1 MKEEKMQEKVT
12 CLGLIRSYYP
22 SFTPAE
28 QRIADFILSNPRK
41 VIYMSV
47 TELAERCGVGDGT
60 VVRFAQ
66 DIGFSGYQELK
77 LTLSRDLVGPFEN
90 VLEDVSPE
98 DSLDDIVR
106 KITNKNLKAITD
118 TTRLID
124 IDSLKKAIEIISQSR
139 KVEFYG
145 VGASGF
151 TALDAKYKFLRIGIV
166 CDALTDPHLQAM
178 SAATLTSKD
187 VAVGISHSGAT
198 KDTIDSLKV
207 AKNAGA
213 KTICI
218 TNFIHSP
225 ITEVSDIVL
234 LTASPESP
242 LASGAIRSKIA
253 QLHILDLI
261 FTGVAMRLG
270 DQALRYTEK
279 TAQAVLN
286 KLY

>member
-1 MKEEKMQEKVT
+1 MQEKAT

-22 SFTPAE
+22 SFTRTE
-28 QRIADFILSNPRK
+28 KRIADFILNNSK
-41 VIYMSV
+41 DVIYMSV
-47 TELAERCGVGDGT
+47 TELAEKCGVGEGT
-60 VVRFAQ
+60 VVRFAR

-77 LTLSRDLVGPFEN
+77 LTLSRDLVNPFEN
-90 VLEDVSPE
+90 VLEDASVR
-98 DSLDDIVR
+98 DSLESIVN
-106 KITNKNLKAITD
+106 KITTKNLKAISD

-124 IDSLKKAIEIISQSR
+124 INALKKAIRALSNAR
-139 KVEFYG
+139 KVELYG

-151 TALDAKYKFLRIGIV
+151 TALEAKYKFLRIGIL

-187 VAVGISHSGAT
+187 VAIGISYSGAT
-198 KDTIDSLKV
+198 KDTIDSLKI

-218 TNFIHSP
+218 TNFARSP
-225 ITEVSDIVL
+225 ITKVADIVL

-242 LASGAIRSKIA
+242 LASGAIRSIIA
-253 QLHILDLI
+253 QLHILDLL
-261 FTGVAMRLG
+261 FTGVAMKLG
-270 DQALRYTEK
+270 EKAINYTER
-279 TAQAVLN
+279 TAQAVLD

>member
-1 MKEEKMQEKVT
+1 MQEKVT

-28 QRIADFILSNPRK
+28 QRIADFILSNPRE

-124 IDSLKKAIEIISQSR
+124 IDSLKKAIEIIYQSR

>member
-1 MKEEKMQEKVT
+1 MQEKVT

-28 QRIADFILSNPRK
+28 QKIADFILNNPK
-41 VIYMSV
+41 EVIYMSV

-77 LTLSRDLVGPFEN
+77 LTLSRDLVEPFEN
-90 VLEDVSPE
+90 ILEDVLPK
-98 DSLDDIVR
+98 DSLNDIVR
-106 KITNKNLKAITD
+106 KITNKNLKAIKD
-118 TTRLID
+118 TTKLID
-124 IDSLKKAIEIISQSR
+124 IDSLKKAIDIISKAR
-139 KVEFYG
+139 RVEFYG

-178 SAATLTSKD
+178 SAATLTPKD

-198 KDTIDSLKV
+198 KDTIDSLRV

-218 TNFIHSP
+218 TNFARSP
-225 ITEVSDIVL
+225 ITEVTDIVL

-253 QLHILDLI
+253 QLHVLDLI
-261 FTGVAMRLG
+261 FTGVAMKLG
-270 DQALRYTEK
+270 DQTLKYTEK

>member
-1 MKEEKMQEKVT
+1 MQEKVT

-124 IDSLKKAIEIISQSR
+124 IDSLKKAIEIIYQSR

>member
-1 MKEEKMQEKVT
+1 MNAGKAT

-22 SFTPAE
+22 SFTRTE
-28 QRIADFILSNPRK
+28 KRIADFILNNSK
-41 VIYMSV
+41 DVIYMSV
-47 TELAERCGVGDGT
+47 TELAEKCGVGEGT
-60 VVRFAQ
+60 VVRFAR

-77 LTLSRDLVGPFEN
+77 LTLSRDLVNPFEN
-90 VLEDVSPE
+90 VLEDASVR
-98 DSLDDIVR
+98 DSLESIVN
-106 KITNKNLKAITD
+106 KITTKNLKAISD

-124 IDSLKKAIEIISQSR
+124 INALKKAIRALSNAR
-139 KVEFYG
+139 KVELYG

-151 TALDAKYKFLRIGIV
+151 TALEAKYKFLRIGIL

-187 VAVGISHSGAT
+187 VAIGISYSGAT
-198 KDTIDSLKV
+198 KDTIDSLKI

-218 TNFIHSP
+218 TNFARSP
-225 ITEVSDIVL
+225 ITKVADIVL

-242 LASGAIRSKIA
+242 LASGAIRSIIA
-253 QLHILDLI
+253 QLHILDLL
-261 FTGVAMRLG
+261 FTGVAMKLG
-270 DQALRYTEK
+270 EKAINYTER
-279 TAQAVLN
+279 TAQAVLD